1 MPFILYEKKMKK
13 IWIFLLG
20 ASVFAVSAT
29 SFAAKPTT
37 AQLKDFS
44 TKLENHKTTL
54 LKNIENSKKK
64 LKTIADETNKF
75 ADTTLFKAAGCLGAI
90 APENQNLDY
99 TKITS
104 GLQETIL
111 NEWIKLDGDIKR
123 LTFGLTESD
132 PIVFGNTL
140 DTFYNQN
147 AIKITNLENDYYLK
161 TSKVKKEFL
170 EYVENNKALLTQLAQ
185 NMDYI
190 TTIQTAAS
198 RAVQA
203 LTDFSNAIAARSEM
217 LKTIEK
223 SRIAME
229 NNFEAELEA
238 IVTKAITKNQ
248 PSDDIQA
255 KYLIHKNNFLKKFRT
270 DINQAQYALF
280 SAFFSYPDY
289 AELLEKKADVE
300 KQFLTS
306 SGAINCNLLLTTT
319 FNLGNYAK
327 NVEDKSEKIQKGLK
341 VLTDATKNGKL
352 NVKMIEAPT
361 ISNFSD
367 AAELLHKKLITN
379 FRLMLDSEKTTWVG
393 TQETAQTTETAPQAQ
408 TPEVKTTFTQAFNK
422 GQYHEQIKTLQT
434 VLKNWGYYQG
444 EINGIYSAGTI
455 EAVYKFQ
462 LKEGV
467 ITGKEKNKAGY
478 GRFGVATRNKMNSLL

>member
-1 MPFILYEKKMKK
+1 M
-13 IWIFLLG
+13 
-20 ASVFAVSAT
+20 
-29 SFAAKPTT
+29 
-37 AQLKDFS
+37 
-44 TKLENHKTTL
+44 
-54 LKNIENSKKK
+54 
-64 LKTIADETNKF
+64 
-75 ADTTLFKAAGCLGAI
+75 
-90 APENQNLDY
+90 
-99 TKITS
+99 
-104 GLQETIL
+104 
-111 NEWIKLDGDIKR
+111 
-123 LTFGLTESD
+123 TFGLTESD

-238 IVTKAITKNQ
+238 IVTQAITKNQ

-255 KYLIHKNNFLKKFRT
+255 KYIIHKNNFLKKFRT

-289 AELLEKKADVE
+289 AELLEKKAGVE

-379 FRLMLDSEKTTWVG
+379 FRLMLDSEKTT
-393 TQETAQTTETAPQAQ
+393 
-408 TPEVKTTFTQAFNK
+408 
-422 GQYHEQIKTLQT
+422 
-434 VLKNWGYYQG
+434 
-444 EINGIYSAGTI
+444 
-455 EAVYKFQ
+455 
-462 LKEGV
+462 
-467 ITGKEKNKAGY
+467 
-478 GRFGVATRNKMNSLL
+478 